1 MAELSTIARPY
12 AEGLWQA
19 LTEHK
24 TSAAKIAK
32 IGQVLESLA
41 DMAKDPQVS
50 ELVRDPKLTDDQIFE
65 AVTGALGK
73 GLSPELS
80 GLIRVVI
87 ENGRLEALP
96 EIAAQYRALKNESE
110 GVADAYIETAFP
122 LDQKELEKVLGD
134 LADRFPGVKLNPS
147 VKVNPALIGGVSVCV
162 GDQILDVSV
171 RARLMQMQAALTA

>member
-96 EIAAQYRALKNESE
+96 EIAAQYFPSGSE
-110 GVADAYIETAFP
+110 GTGKGARRSGRQIPGCQAQPHRQGQSRIDRRGECVRGGPDPRRVRSSQTDADA
-122 LDQKELEKVLGD
+122 
-134 LADRFPGVKLNPS
+134 
-147 VKVNPALIGGVSVCV
+147 GGAHRINF
-162 GDQILDVSV
+162 GAQ
-171 RARLMQMQAALTA
+171 

>member
-19 LTEHK
+19 LAEHK

-50 ELVRDPKLTDDQIFE
+50 ELVRDPKLT
-65 AVTGALGK
+65 
-73 GLSPELS
+73 
-80 GLIRVVI
+80 
-87 ENGRLEALP
+87 

-134 LADRFPGVKLNPS
+134 LADRFPGVKLNPI

>member
-73 GLSPELS
+73 GLSP
-80 GLIRVVI
+80 
-87 ENGRLEALP
+87 
-96 EIAAQYRALKNESE
+96 AQYRALKNESE

-134 LADRFPGVKLNPS
+134 LADRFPGVKLNPI